1 MKRTTTLTI
10 LREEY
15 TTSVLRHSNSVFYFQ
30 WKHFSALIYCGV
42 GWSLLDIE
50 MPLVLQ
56 RLSQMTNT
64 VQKTTNLILFGP
76 LPAVYTLNNRELS
89 FVLNIPDL
97 VFLVR
102 RNRRTRTPRLLW
114 PIIQRLA
121 MIVRDILQCLV

>member
-1 MKRTTTLTI
+1 MFC
-10 LREEY
+10 
-15 TTSVLRHSNSVFYFQ
+15 VQ

-42 GWSLLDIE
+42 GWSLLDDIE

-64 VQKTTNLILFGP
+64 VQKTTDLILFGP

-102 RNRRTRTPRLLW
+102 RNRRMRTPRLLW